1 MVETVDNFVAVEA
14 RWRPPSGALREPS
27 PRQVPFPTAE
37 GRATATSPLQGDAA
51 RAASGA
57 PVDVTRASL
66 VTEGLQVDTR
76 RRRDDVVAPTPP
88 ADGATCSMTGGER
101 GTKRAQPFGPSA
113 DSVRGFRRRW
123 LRGGE
128 ATDIGGELAVA
139 CSLVHGEVMRDA
151 TESGLSRGGA
161 VEVALRPR
169 GPSRRLSNAVLPL
182 PPRSG
187 GRGSG

>member
-1 MVETVDNFVAVEA
+1 MVETVDNFVAVKA
-14 RWRPPSGALREPS
+14 RWRPPSGALREPR
-27 PRQVPFPTAE
+27 P
-37 GRATATSPLQGDAA
+37 
-51 RAASGA
+51 ASGPIPDRRRSGDRHLTVAGRRRARRVRSSGGRDAREPRHRRSPGRHAAA
-57 PVDVTRASL
+57 PRRCGRPHPA
-66 VTEGLQVDTR
+66 G
-76 RRRDDVVAPTPP
+76 RRRDLLHDR
-88 ADGATCSMTGGER
+88 GER